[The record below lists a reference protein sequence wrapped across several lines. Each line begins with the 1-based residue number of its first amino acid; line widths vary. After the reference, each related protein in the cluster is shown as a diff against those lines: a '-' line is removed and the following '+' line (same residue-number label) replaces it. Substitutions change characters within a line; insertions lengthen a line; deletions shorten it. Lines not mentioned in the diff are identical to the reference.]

1 MVDIIN
7 KFLSLKNTRITAET
21 NDADD
26 RCIETEQNGR
36 VF

>member
-7 KFLSLKNTRITAET
+7 KVLLKNTRITAET

-26 RCIETEQNGR
+26 GCIETEQNGR